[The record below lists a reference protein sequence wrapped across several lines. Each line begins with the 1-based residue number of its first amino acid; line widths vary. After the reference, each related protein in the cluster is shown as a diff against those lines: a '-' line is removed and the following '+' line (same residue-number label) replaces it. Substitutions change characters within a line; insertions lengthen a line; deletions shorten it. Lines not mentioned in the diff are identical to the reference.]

1 MGNSILKKNL
11 TLKIPT
17 RIRDL
22 GFIIW
27 SASET
32 GSKKHLIKQIK

>member
-1 MGNSILKKNL
+1 MANNIFLKKL
-11 TLKIPT
+11 ALKIPT
-17 RIRDL
+17 RIKDL

-32 GSKKHLIKQIK
+32 GSK

>member
-1 MGNSILKKNL
+1 MGNTIFFKKSL

-17 RIRDL
+17 RIKDL

-32 GSKKHLIKQIK
+32 GSK

>member
-1 MGNSILKKNL
+1 MSNSIFFKKL

-17 RIRDL
+17 RIKDL
-22 GFIIW
+22 AFIIW

-32 GSKKHLIKQIK
+32 GSK

>member
-1 MGNSILKKNL
+1 MGNSIFLKKL
-11 TLKIPT
+11 TFKIP
-17 RIRDL
+17 ISIKDL

-32 GSKKHLIKQIK
+32 GSK